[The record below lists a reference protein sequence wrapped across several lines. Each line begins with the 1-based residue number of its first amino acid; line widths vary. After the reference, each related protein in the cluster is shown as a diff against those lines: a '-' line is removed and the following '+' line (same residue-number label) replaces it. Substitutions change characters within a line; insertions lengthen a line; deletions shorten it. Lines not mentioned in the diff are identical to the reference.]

1 MPDNKFAEDL
11 DALMQRICS
20 GKDDL
25 LAERLTRVKS
35 RLVELNRQNLV
46 KVNHSIMELLCA
58 KPLILKGYDVEVES
72 SITDLLVCDLLGT
85 KGDGRA
91 IVEIET
97 GFVPPE
103 HALDP
108 GSYVRARV
116 VSKIARYSA
125 FCEKFSLGTPP
136 LSVLSVPAFFEKPAR
151 HRERDEIEEA
161 KALCDRYYRDPPVE
175 LRDIQRANLH
185 SIFLID
191 VDRGHVREVDVETY
205 LASYV
210 KDWIQPTAT

>member
-1 MPDNKFAEDL
+1 MPDDKFAEDL
-11 DALMQRICS
+11 DALLQRICS
-20 GKDDL
+20 DKDGL
-25 LAERLTRVKS
+25 LADRLAKVKS
-35 RLVELNRQNLV
+35 RLMELNKQNLV
-46 KVNHSIMELLCA
+46 KINHSIMELLCA
-58 KPLILKGYDVEVES
+58 KPLILKGYDVEAES

-97 GFVPPE
+97 GFIPPE

-108 GSYVRARV
+108 GSYCQARV

-136 LSVLSVPAFFEKPAR
+136 LSILPIPAFFEKPAR
-151 HRERDEIEEA
+151 HREMDEIEAA
-161 KALCDRYYRDPPVE
+161 KTLCDRYYRNPPVE
-175 LRDIQRANLH
+175 LGEIRRANLH

-191 VDRGHVREVDVETY
+191 VDRGHVREIDTETY
-205 LASYV
+205 LTSYV
-210 KDWIQPTAT
+210 KNWIQPVAP